1 MGSFLAL
8 HWVADTPKIFFED
21 ESHPDVNRQR
31 VRREQGGL
39 WQRAGYESCM
49 TDDEWESL
57 EGEESKRLENEYQ
70 RLIKAGEVQDID
82 LVPERPR
89 WIPVT
94 ERLPERDWD
103 GFSAIVVVAAGNRPR
118 CGPYLLGRYY
128 KCEPGDECHECDAD
142 IGERWYIDTTMPVTH
157 WMPLPAPPAD

>member
-1 MGSFLAL
+1 MGHTKDFHTRIRGGGDDAIAAL
-8 HWVADTPKIFFED
+8 EELLNTRDSVLKGIT
-21 ESHPDVNRQR
+21 DVF
-31 VRREQGGL
+31 
-39 WQRAGYESCM
+39 AG
-49 TDDEWESL
+49 
-57 EGEESKRLENEYQ
+57 
-70 RLIKAGEVQDID
+70 
-82 LVPERPR
+82 PR

-128 KCEPGDECHECDAD
+128 KCEPGNECHECDAD